1 MSKVSNIEEAFPRGL
16 LRPELFIGVLSA
28 VSAQVVRFNLNEA
41 GSPSGAHFL
50 GGRYGKGE
58 VGEFILIEG
67 QVNLLLGR
75 VVEIHL
81 PDSERHS
88 VGISH
93 SKVKD
98 LDAVGTIQLL
108 GSVAMDT
115 LRVTAGVESYPRLG
129 DRVYAAP
136 HNFVADLPSLMEP
149 EDSPESKILLKL
161 GSIDVALESTVSIRP
176 EKLFGRHCAILGTTG
191 GGKSWTTAR
200 IIEECLKYKS
210 KIILLD
216 ATGEYRGFSGPYVT
230 HFHLADPVNKAA
242 SSQPC
247 DLPPTCFVE
256 SDFISLFEPA
266 GKVQG
271 PKMRAAIR
279 SLRLAKLVPSI
290 ATNGIIKKIDQSKLA
305 VNAEEQ
311 KSGVSEKLDDPS
323 QEFDVTK
330 LATQIE
336 QECVWP
342 DGKNW
347 TTKQADTSKW
357 GGETGDFSHCLSL
370 VSRINAILN
379 SRSFECVF
387 RRAGTALTEAIEAF
401 VSDKNRLLRICLSG
415 VAHEFKAREIV
426 ANVIGRYLLNMARKG
441 SFQASPIV
449 VVVDE
454 AHNFLGRQIGGEDA
468 IAKLDA
474 FELIAKEG
482 RKFGLNICLTT
493 QRPRDITEGVLSQMG
508 TLVVHRLTND
518 RDREVVER
526 ACGEIDR
533 SASSFLPNL
542 QPGEAAIIGADF
554 PIPLTIQISPP
565 EARPKSEGPNYQK
578 CWLPSSI
585 ADDVPDE
592 LDSIVATT
600 VASLLNIED
609 IISLIDQT
617 HAGEWTADD
626 YDIVNSEFKG
636 GTWVISV
643 TFSFYGKQAQY
654 EPWRGDTIS
663 GSCVLT
669 IDEENRVSISD
680 LDASLNIVDEP
691 NQDD

>member
-1 MSKVSNIEEAFPRGL
+1 MSKSSKIEEAFPKGL
-16 LRPELFIGVLSA
+16 LRPELFIGVLSS
-28 VSAQVVRFNLNEA
+28 VCAQAVRFNLNDA

-58 VGEFILIEG
+58 VGEFVLIEG
-67 QVNLLLGR
+67 QINLLLGR

-81 PDSERHS
+81 PETERRS
-88 VGISH
+88 VDATH
-93 SKVKD
+93 SKVVN

-136 HNFVADLPSLMEP
+136 HNFVAALPSLMEP
-149 EDSPESKILLKL
+149 EGSPESKILLKL
-161 GSIDVALESTVSIRP
+161 GSIDVAQESDVSIRP

-200 IIEECLKYKS
+200 IIEECLNFKA

-216 ATGEYRGFSGPYVT
+216 ATGEYRGFSGPAVS
-230 HFHLADPVNKAA
+230 HFHLGNPVARAA
-242 SSQPC
+242 ESCPRS
-247 DLPPTCFVE
+247 LPPNSFVE
-256 SDFISLFEPA
+256 SDFIALFEPS

-271 PKMRAAIR
+271 PKMRAAMR
-279 SLRLAKLVPSI
+279 SLRLAKLAPSI
-290 ATNGIIKKIDQSKLA
+290 ATNGIIKKIGQSKA
-305 VNAEEQ
+305 SVFSEEQ
-311 KSGVSEKLDDPS
+311 KPGISEKLDDPK
-323 QEFDVTK
+323 QEFDVKK
-330 LATQIE
+330 LSAQIE

-347 TTKQADTSKW
+347 TTKQADTSTW
-357 GGETGDFSHCLSL
+357 GGESGDFSHCLSL
-370 VSRINAILN
+370 VSRINAVLT
-379 SRSFECVF
+379 SPSFACVF
-387 RRAGTALTEAIEAF
+387 QSTAQSLTTTISGF
-401 VSDKNRLLRICLSG
+401 ISDDKRLLRICLSG

-426 ANVIGRYLLNMARKG
+426 ANVVGRHLLNMAR
-441 SFQASPIV
+441 SNAFQNSPVV

-468 IAKLDA
+468 IARLDA

-542 QPGEAAIIGADF
+542 KPGEAAIIGADF
-554 PIPLTIQISPP
+554 PIPLTIQIFPP
-565 EARPKSEGPNYQK
+565 AAQPKSDGPNYQK
-578 CWLPSSI
+578 CW
-585 ADDVPDE
+585 
-592 LDSIVATT
+592 
-600 VASLLNIED
+600 
-609 IISLIDQT
+609 
-617 HAGEWTADD
+617 
-626 YDIVNSEFKG
+626 
-636 GTWVISV
+636 
-643 TFSFYGKQAQY
+643 
-654 EPWRGDTIS
+654 
-663 GSCVLT
+663 GS
-669 IDEENRVSISD
+669 
-680 LDASLNIVDEP
+680 
-691 NQDD
+691 